1 MFLFA
6 LGSHFFCCNTA
17 PEVKEECPCHASVQL
32 PDLAG
37 ELCSDSGMPS
47 VVAAAASQEQ
57 EQQPAGGLLLE
68 AASGVRYAPLT
79 LLLHAPSRPEAE
91 ETTMQPNAEGAAER
105 SRMLS
110 ISMYLHLSQLFDL
123 THFVQSM
130 PLVGVCAQL
139 CWKRCLQQPVMC
151 YSILSCQHAAVQTH
165 HAASEHHSTSWQS
178 RSCLCG
184 ITAFLLHRM
193 KSKVSSR
200 QLVVMLWICKM
211 TATTRKRCLPQGSS
225 ALIHCMTT
233 VNYSSGSPSSQ
244 HAPQPA
250 SRFASATPA
259 YQSTFSNPAY
269 TGACLPCHSGSTHLR
284 PFCLVLFSQA
294 ICSGILN
301 QERAS

>member
-1 MFLFA
+1 MLQCKHITQHQNTIA
-6 LGSHFFCCNTA
+6 LHG
-17 PEVKEECPCHASVQL
+17 K
-32 PDLAG
+32 
-37 ELCSDSGMPS
+37 
-47 VVAAAASQEQ
+47 VVHVCVASQ
-57 EQQPAGGLLLE
+57 
-68 AASGVRYAPLT
+68 
-79 LLLHAPSRPEAE
+79 
-91 ETTMQPNAEGAAER
+91 
-105 SRMLS
+105 LS
-110 ISMYLHLSQLFDL
+110 
-123 THFVQSM
+123 
-130 PLVGVCAQL
+130 
-139 CWKRCLQQPVMC
+139 
-151 YSILSCQHAAVQTH
+151 
-165 HAASEHHSTSWQS
+165 
-178 RSCLCG
+178 
-184 ITAFLLHRM
+184 LLHRM
-193 KSKVSSR
+193 KNKVSSR

-301 QERAS
+301 RNAHPKRGIRRQQVEDLSGLSFAPAMILLGVQHHKILLFVQGQGIQAAVGCW